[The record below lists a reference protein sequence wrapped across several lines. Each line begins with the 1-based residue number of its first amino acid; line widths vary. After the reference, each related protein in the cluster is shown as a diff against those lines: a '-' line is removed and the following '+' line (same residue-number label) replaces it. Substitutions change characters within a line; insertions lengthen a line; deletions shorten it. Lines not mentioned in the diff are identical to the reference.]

1 MLNVCADFWVS
12 GRLWTRGAAP
22 SGLYNSLDGSRALL
36 ARDKEG
42 EFAAFRNLSNEDTLP
57 GEM

>member
-1 MLNVCADFWVS
+1 MYVPIFGYLSVFGHLEQHLQDFIIF
-12 GRLWTRGAAP
+12 
-22 SGLYNSLDGSRALL
+22 LDESRALL

-42 EFAAFRNLSNEDTLP
+42 EFAAFQNLSNEDTLP

>member
-1 MLNVCADFWVS
+1 MYVPIFGYI

-22 SGLYNSLDGSRALL
+22 SGLFSSLDESRALL
-36 ARDKEG
+36 ARDREG
-42 EFAAFRNLSNEDTLP
+42 EFAAFQNLSNEDTLP